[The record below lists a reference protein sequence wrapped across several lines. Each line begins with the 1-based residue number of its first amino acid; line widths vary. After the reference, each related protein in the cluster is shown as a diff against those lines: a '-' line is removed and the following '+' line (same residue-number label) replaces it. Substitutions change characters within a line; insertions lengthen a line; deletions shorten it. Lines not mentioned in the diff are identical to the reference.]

1 MTMHF
6 HDKDRLD
13 TDRLEK
19 DQPPVDLMAA
29 AEGLYRDSAEELIR
43 AVNRIKTGDYDKVK
57 DAAQSIRD
65 LKTAFFL
72 AIDERNRVEK
82 LRKQIVGAVGA
93 GELDLDA
100 ARGEIGRRLALLRS
114 AGAGG

>member
-6 HDKDRLD
+6 HDKDRLEMERLG
-13 TDRLEK
+13 TDG
-19 DQPPVDLMAA
+19 PPVDLAAA

-43 AVNRIKTGDYDKVK
+43 TVNRIKAGEFDKVK
-57 DAAQSIRD
+57 EAAQAIRD

-82 LRKQIVGAVGA
+82 LRKQIVGAVGT

-100 ARGEIGRRLALLRS
+100 ARSEIGRRLALLRN